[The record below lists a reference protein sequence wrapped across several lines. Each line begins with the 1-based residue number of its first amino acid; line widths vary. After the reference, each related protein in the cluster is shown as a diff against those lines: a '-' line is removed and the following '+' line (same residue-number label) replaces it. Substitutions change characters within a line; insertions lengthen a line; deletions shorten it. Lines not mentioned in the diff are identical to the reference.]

1 MLPYSTLNL
10 GVAFSF
16 CSLLVSTLYFLHLQN
31 NTAFVAVDFKELWLG
46 IGGHHNY
53 NILQLEIF
61 LAVVY

>member
-1 MLPYSTLNL
+1 MLLYSTLNL
-10 GVAFSF
+10 LVAFSF
-16 CSLLVSTLYFLHLQN
+16 CSFQTLILHLQN

-61 LAVVY
+61 LAAV